1 MDTRR
6 QVLQA
11 VYKETSSGVRGWT
24 SRQMHWAEDKEA
36 DAPGQV
42 QGGGRARRWTR
53 RWTGWTVDKEA
64 DVPGLTD
71 LLRVLPEDDEGCTP
85 P

>member
-1 MDTRR
+1 VDFL
-6 QVLQA
+6 V
-11 VYKETSSGVRGWT
+11 EGDF
-24 SRQMHWAEDKEA
+24 SREEVPLPTDAAREEAPLHVVEEAEE
-36 DAPGQV
+36 
-42 QGGGRARRWTR
+42 
-53 RWTGWTVDKEA
+53 E